1 MKILMVINCLKK
13 GGRERR
19 VLELVKGLARQ
30 NGFSISL
37 ISLSDV
43 VEYDYV
49 YDLPISFEVMQK
61 KSNKDFSLIFKL
73 RKAIRRFQP
82 DIIHSWDVMSSGYL
96 TAANLFLNK
105 KIVNGV
111 IYDAAIDSG
120 YYNRNAFKV
129 RLFSHLTKATVA
141 NSKAGLQA
149 YKTPASKS
157 ICIYNGID
165 LKRFDNL
172 ASPDE
177 VAKQVLGR
185 PKGDSFIGTMVAS
198 FNKWKDHDTLIKAA
212 VKLCSS
218 NKRVIFL
225 LIGDGPELAANREK
239 VPASLLGSQII
250 FLGSR
255 NDIESVL
262 QITDVG
268 LLITPREGLSN
279 AIIEYMAS
287 GKPVIASK
295 GGGTEELVTDGENGF
310 LVNQKNADEII
321 HRMDSL
327 MQNPELAAVM
337 GRRGR
342 QWIKDHFEI
351 SRMTTEY
358 ISLYKK
364 LLNKHT
370 VNKQLN

>member
-19 VLELVKGLARQ
+19 VLELVKGLSRQ
-30 NGFSISL
+30 NGYTIYL
-37 ISLSDV
+37 LSLSDV

-61 KSNKDFSLIFKL
+61 KSNKDISLIFKL
-73 RKAIRRFQP
+73 RKIIRNFQP

-111 IYDAAIDSG
+111 IYDAAIDSD

-141 NSKAGLQA
+141 NSKAGLRA

-157 ICIYNGID
+157 VCIYNGID

-172 ASPDE
+172 KSPSE
-177 VAKQVLGR
+177 VANQVLGR

-212 VKLCSS
+212 AKLCSY
-218 NKRVIFL
+218 NKKVVFL
-225 LIGDGPELAANREK
+225 LIGDGPEMLAIRKK
-239 VPASLLGSQII
+239 VPASLLDTQII
-250 FLGSR
+250 FPGNR
-255 NDIESVL
+255 NDIESIL

-295 GGGTEELVTDGENGF
+295 GGGTEELVTDGENGY
-310 LVNQKNADEII
+310 LVNQKSPDEII
-321 HRMDSL
+321 EKMEIL
-327 MQNPELAAVM
+327 MQNPELAATM
-337 GRRGR
+337 GCKGR

-364 LLNKHT
+364 LLNNHQ
-370 VNKQLN
+370 VA

>member
-19 VLELVKGLARQ
+19 VLELVKGLSQ
-30 NGFSISL
+30 QKDFTVYL
-37 ISLSDV
+37 LSLSDV

-49 YDLPISFEVMQK
+49 YDLPISFEVIQK
-61 KSNKDFSLIFKL
+61 KSDKDFSLIFKL
-73 RKAIRRFQP
+73 RKIIRSFQP

-96 TAANLFLNK
+96 MAANLFLHK

-120 YYNRNAFKV
+120 FYNRNAFKV

-141 NSKAGLQA
+141 NSKAGLRA
-149 YKTPASKS
+149 YKTSASKS
-157 ICIYNGID
+157 VCIYNGID

-172 ASPDE
+172 QPPAD
-177 VAKQVLGR
+177 VANRVLGR
-185 PKGDSFIGTMVAS
+185 AKGESFIGTMVAS
-198 FNKWKDHDTLIKAA
+198 FNKWKDHDTLVKAA
-212 VKLCSS
+212 IKLCSY
-218 NKRVIFL
+218 NKKVVFL
-225 LIGDGPELAANREK
+225 LIGDGPEMLSIKEK
-239 VPASLLGSQII
+239 VPVSLLGTQII
-250 FLGSR
+250 FLGNR
-255 NDIESVL
+255 DDIESIL

-310 LVNQKNADEII
+310 LVEQKNSDEII
-321 HRMDSL
+321 EKMEIL
-327 MQNPELAAVM
+327 MQKPELATAM
-337 GRRGR
+337 GRKGR
-342 QWIKDHFEI
+342 QWIVDHFEI
-351 SRMTTEY
+351 SRMTVEY

-364 LLNKHT
+364 ILNKPI
-370 VNKQLN
+370 NSN